1 MRRVS
6 DLNKDIPSVNL
17 SNEEEDELLES
28 LEDKNQA
35 KVRVFNPKSASF
47 HESLIDFAEEDD

>member
-1 MRRVS
+1 MS

-47 HESLIDFAEEDD
+47 HKSLIEFAEEDDG